1 MSSVITVRVPKKLR
15 DSLGRHRVEVSKVVR
30 KALEDE
36 VRRIELKELERVAGD
51 LGELFSKVP
60 DEEIVESIRHARRS
74 R

>member
-1 MSSVITVRVPKKLR
+1 MSTVITVRVPKKLR
-15 DSLGRHRVEVSKVVR
+15 DSLSRHGVEVSKVVR

-36 VRRIELKELERVAGD
+36 IKRKERKELERIAGD

-60 DEEIVESIRHARRS
+60 DEEIVRSIRHARRA